1 MSLKN
6 IFRTKVC
13 LNSYKLEDIA
23 FNFTQQNA
31 RQSRFLHKD
40 ERPCFWYI
48 DDFTAFTFFSYLQLK
63 VLSWKFSIS
72 PAHMKARA
80 LRAIWRQHKTS
91 AHRRHAP
98 FDRPSV
104 WRKIFAYFVFL
115 HDSSGVYAN
124 NEKLS
129 ELLDFCRR
137 FCDRAGWRLR
147 ALAFDGS
154 NYSKK
159 SSTKPSS
166 TWTWH
171 SVKNLTFQSPNTILG
186 LCVYVTIVW
195 VKSH

>member
-1 MSLKN
+1 M
-6 IFRTKVC
+6 
-13 LNSYKLEDIA
+13 
-23 FNFTQQNA
+23 
-31 RQSRFLHKD
+31 
-40 ERPCFWYI
+40 
-48 DDFTAFTFFSYLQLK
+48 K
-63 VLSWKFSIS
+63 VLYIIS

-147 ALAFDGS
+147 ALVSDGS

-171 SVKNLTFQSPNTILG
+171 SVKKTWHFNRQTQYLYYAYTWPSFGLIAISNSIKYNTWYNTQTHLITCNKLIHKVLCILVPDILLTL
-186 LCVYVTIVW
+186 
-195 VKSH
+195 